1 MSTET
6 RRGMPLS
13 MCSEADAR
21 IIPAMSNTAVYSG
34 TFDPITL
41 GHEDVIG
48 RAAKMFDTLIVGVS
62 VAHSK
67 KTLFSLEERIEL
79 AQSAL
84 KNIANIK
91 VMPFDGLMVDFCAA
105 HGVRTIVRGIR
116 NATDLDYE
124 AQMAAMN
131 RKMRATI
138 DTIFLLPTPDLQC
151 ISSTLVREISKL
163 GGDVSPMV
171 SPAVAKALEAAHRP
185 KLQA

>member
-1 MSTET
+1 MN
-6 RRGMPLS
+6 
-13 MCSEADAR
+13 R
-21 IIPAMSNTAVYSG
+21 IALYSG

-48 RAAKMFDTLIVGVS
+48 RAALMFDTLIVAIS

-67 KTLFSLEERIEL
+67 KTLFGLNARIEL
-79 AQSAL
+79 AQGAL
-84 KNIANIK
+84 KNIPNVK
-91 VMPFDGLMVDFCAA
+91 VMPFDGLIVDFCTSQGAQ
-105 HGVRTIVRGIR
+105 VIVRGIR

-131 RKMRATI
+131 RKLRSSI
-138 DTIFLLPTPDLQC
+138 DTLFLLPSPQVQC

-163 GGDVSPMV
+163 GGDVSQLV
-171 SPAVAKALEAAHRP
+171 SPAVAQALEAAHRP

>member
-1 MSTET
+1 M
-6 RRGMPLS
+6 
-13 MCSEADAR
+13 AK
-21 IIPAMSNTAVYSG
+21 IAVYSG

-48 RAAKMFDTLIVGVS
+48 RAAKMFDTLIVAVS

-67 KTLFSLEERIEL
+67 KTLFELQERIDL
-79 AQSAL
+79 ARSAL
-84 KNIANIK
+84 KNIANVQ
-91 VMPFDGLMVDFCAA
+91 VMPLDGLIVDFCSAQGA
-105 HGVRTIVRGIR
+105 QVIVRGVR

-131 RKMRATI
+131 RKLRGSV
-138 DTIFLLPTPDLQC
+138 DTMFLLPTPDLQC

-163 GGDVSPMV
+163 GGDVSKLV
-171 SPAVAKALEAAHRP
+171 SPAVAAALEAAHRP

>member
-13 MCSEADAR
+13 MCLEADAR
-21 IIPAMSNTAVYSG
+21 IITTMSNIAVYSG

-48 RAAKMFDTLIVGVS
+48 RAAKMFDSLIVGVS

-67 KTLFSLEERIEL
+67 KTLFSLEARIKL
-79 AQSAL
+79 SQSAL
-84 KNIANIK
+84 KNIANIR

-163 GGDVSPMV
+163 GGDVSQMV
-171 SPAVAKALEAAHRP
+171 GPDVAKALEAAHRP

>member
-1 MSTET
+1 MK
-6 RRGMPLS
+6 R
-13 MCSEADAR
+13 
-21 IIPAMSNTAVYSG
+21 TAVYSG

-48 RAAKMFDTLIVGVS
+48 RAAKLFDTLIVAVS

-67 KTLFSLEERIEL
+67 KTLFDLNARIQL
-79 AQSAL
+79 AQIAL
-84 KNIANIK
+84 KSIVNVQ
-91 VMPFDGLMVDFCAA
+91 VMAFDGLMVDFCTQQGAQ
-105 HGVRTIVRGIR
+105 TIVRGVR

-131 RKMRATI
+131 RKMRSTI
-138 DTIFLLPTPDLQC
+138 DTVFLLPMPDVQC

-163 GGDVSPMV
+163 GGDVSQMV
-171 SPAVAKALEAAHRP
+171 CPAVAQALEAAHRP

>member
-1 MSTET
+1 M
-6 RRGMPLS
+6 
-13 MCSEADAR
+13 AK
-21 IIPAMSNTAVYSG
+21 IAVYSG

-41 GHEDVIG
+41 GHEDVIS
-48 RAAKMFDTLIVGVS
+48 RAAKLFDTLIVAVS

-67 KTLFSLEERIEL
+67 KTLFSLQSRMDN
-79 AQSAL
+79 AQGAL
-84 KNIANIK
+84 KNIANLK

-105 HGVRTIVRGIR
+105 HSVNTIVRGIR

-131 RKMRATI
+131 RKMRASI
-138 DTIFLLPTPDLQC
+138 DTVFLLPTPDLQC

-163 GGDVSPMV
+163 GGDVSKMV
-171 SPAVAKALEAAHRP
+171 SPAVAQALEAAHRP